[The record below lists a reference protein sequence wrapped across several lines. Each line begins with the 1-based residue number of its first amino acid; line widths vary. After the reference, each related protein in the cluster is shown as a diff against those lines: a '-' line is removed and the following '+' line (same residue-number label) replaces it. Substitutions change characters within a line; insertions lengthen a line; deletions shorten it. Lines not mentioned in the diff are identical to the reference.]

1 MKVLKL
7 ILVETGLY
15 KRINSNN
22 GPYSKDK
29 KIAGTTLMLLLIVL
43 ILVCILGFLA
53 QSTGLCMVKGVN
65 EWKAGNKEF
74 LLAIIFS
81 GILAWVATLFAHYAD
96 IPLKFRTYQISGW
109 FLFGGFIFGIGTA
122 FNQGCGVSTLGK
134 LARGDSKMIATIV
147 GWLVGWTILAHWQPA
162 IDVMK
167 NPLPSNIT
175 YLLLMVSSLALII
188 WAFLG
193 NKQRKTLWFSMMG
206 IGLLAGF
213 IFLYEPK
220 WPPSGLL
227 NQLSSALI
235 DNKTKNWPSL
245 EQYFLFIALL
255 LGMFLAAWRT
265 NKFMFVASNIK
276 HWAGHLVAGTFMGIG
291 ASIAIGGNDSQ
302 LLLALPAFSP
312 GGIVAVIGMLAGI
325 WVGLFVRDKI
335 LVRT

>member
-1 MKVLKL
+1 
-7 ILVETGLY
+7 
-15 KRINSNN
+15 
-22 GPYSKDK
+22 
-29 KIAGTTLMLLLIVL
+29 MLLPIALM
-43 ILVCILGFLA
+43 LVCILGFLA
-53 QSTGLCMVKGVN
+53 QSIGLCMVRGVK

-74 LLAIIFS
+74 LLAILFS
-81 GILAWVATLFAHYAD
+81 GILAWVAALFSYYAD
-96 IPLKFRTYQISGW
+96 IPLNFRTYQISGW

-134 LARGDSKMIATIV
+134 LARGDSKMIATIM
-147 GWLVGWTILAHWQPA
+147 GWLVGWTILAHWPPA

-167 NPLPSNIT
+167 NPLPGNIT
-175 YLLLMVSSLALII
+175 YLLLMFSSLALII
-188 WAFLG
+188 WTFLG

-235 DNKTKNWPSL
+235 DNKTNDWPSL

-255 LGMFLAAWRT
+255 VGMFFAAWRT
-265 NKFMFVASNIK
+265 NKFIFVPSDFK
-276 HWAGHLVAGTFMGIG
+276 HWIEHLFAGTLMGIG
-291 ASIAIGGNDSQ
+291 ASLAIGGNDSQ

-312 GGIVAVIGMLAGI
+312 GGIVAVMGMLIGI
-325 WVGLFVRDKI
+325 WTGLFVREKL
-335 LVRT
+335 LVKA